1 MTTTPAPVTGQ
12 DIGMAQNATR
22 VLLDDLLAN
31 AGTDFEEWVILRMI
45 SQNGGQVGRV
55 VLAETL
61 AGALT
66 LPAAPVERLIRRTAA
81 RGLIHQVVEGYAL
94 TNLGA
99 ERYVR
104 LSDEVGQLTAKLYA
118 DFDPADLAI
127 TGRVLRE
134 VARKA
139 TALA

>member
-22 VLLDDLLAN
+22 ALLDNLLAD
-31 AGTDFEEWVILRMI
+31 AGSDFEEWVVLRLI
-45 SQNGGQVGRV
+45 SQNGGKVGPV
-55 VLAETL
+55 ALAGTL

-66 LPAAPVERLIRRTAA
+66 LADSPVDRLIRRTVA
-81 RGLIHQVVEGYAL
+81 RGFIHQVVEGFTF

-99 ERYVR
+99 ETYLR
-104 LSDEVGQLTAKLYA
+104 LSNEVGQITAKLYG
-118 DFDPADLAI
+118 DFDPADLAT

-134 VARKA
+134 VTRRA
-139 TALA
+139 TTLA